1 MSKAKGNRY
10 DEGFKSDAVR
20 LVRAG
25 RSARE
30 VAKDLGVSYQAL
42 NQWIKKDE
50 ESKDPELSR
59 IKELEAQLKAKNKRI
74 ADLEETNEILKKE
87 AAIFV
92 KDSQK

>member
-1 MSKAKGNRY
+1 MSKSKGNRY
-10 DEGFKSDAVR
+10 DEEFKADAVR

-25 RSARE
+25 RSVKE